1 MKKYLSILFLIPIIM
16 SCATSTKDLT
26 VVKNFEPEKY
36 LGKWYEIARL
46 DHSFE
51 RGLDYVTATYSMRED
66 GKIKV
71 LNEGVKSDGTQSQ
84 AEGKAYV
91 KKSEDKA
98 GELKVSFFLFFYAKY
113 RIIFLDNYEIAVVTS
128 STKNYLWILARKPQ
142 LSEHELRQLEYFC
155 GQNGFD
161 TEKLIYPKQK

>member
-1 MKKYLSILFLIPIIM
+1 MKKYLLILIPIIM

-26 VVKNFEPEKY
+26 VVKNFEPDKF
-36 LGKWYEIARL
+36 LGTWYEIARL

-51 RGLDYVTATYSMRED
+51 RGLDYVTATYSIRED

-71 LNEGVKSDGTQSQ
+71 LNEGIKADGTQSQ

-91 KKSEDKA
+91 KKTEDNA
-98 GELKVSFFLFFYAKY
+98 GELRVSFFLFFYAKY
-113 RIIFLDNYEIAVVTS
+113 RIIYLDNYEIAVVTS
-128 STKNYLWILARKPQ
+128 GTKNYLWILSRTPK
-142 LSEHELRQLEYFC
+142 LSEHQLRQLEYFC

-161 TEKLIYPKQK
+161 TKKLIYPKQK